1 MVRSIKVLVTCLVL
15 TLPVAAQELPLD
27 QISKLGKAATGLVTI
42 KGQGEASAFCVHPD
56 GWFITNN
63 HVIRDVKSGDAIT
76 IVMNPS
82 LKSEKAYQASI
93 VRFDRDNDLALL
105 RIDEKVKLPA
115 LQLSPS
121 ENLEELSEIIAF
133 GFPLGSKL
141 SVERNSYPSISVN
154 AGKVT
159 SLRRRGGNLHLIQVD
174 AVLNP
179 GNSGGP
185 ILNRQGKVVGIVV
198 SGILG
203 TGLNQAIPTEFASQ
217 LLKKP
222 DVQLML
228 PTLSAETLHQKLNFS
243 AKVITLQPGESK
255 FEVTLNIKPASQPV
269 QTLMM
274 KLKENEYRTEAR
286 VLTPK
291 EAESQIPLTLMLGS
305 DKLTVKANAEAILK
319 VDGTPYS
326 LSQIQQYE
334 AQPRSM
340 LTLTDGS
347 EIIGPL
353 DTKAKFSVIL
363 LGQEQ
368 PVDLN
373 KLMSLKVSNKVAV
386 LPVTLSIEAVVTQD
400 GKQIA
405 RQQIDLSA
413 QGSTYQVTSKAK
425 PSTNKKA
432 EPKKKR

>member
-1 MVRSIKVLVTCLVL
+1 MIRRLNCIVALLVL
-15 TLPVAAQELPLD
+15 TLHVAAQELPLD
-27 QISKLGKAATGLVTI
+27 QIGKLGKAATGLVTI
-42 KGQGEASAFCVHPD
+42 KGLGEASAFCVHPD

-63 HVIRDVKSGDAIT
+63 HVIRDVKPGDAIT

-82 LKSEKAYQASI
+82 LKTEKSYQASI

-105 RIDEKVKLPA
+105 RIDGKVNLPV

-121 ENLEELSEIIAF
+121 EELTELTEIIAF
-133 GFPLGSKL
+133 GFPLGSIVA
-141 SVERNSYPSISVN
+141 SERNAYPAISVN
-154 AGKVT
+154 AGKVA
-159 SLRRRGGNLHLIQVD
+159 SLRRIRGDLHLIQVD

-198 SGILG
+198 SGIRG
-203 TGLNQAIPTEFASQ
+203 TGINQAIPTEFASL

-228 PTLSAETLHQKLNFS
+228 PTLSAETVNQPLHFA
-243 AKVITLQPGESK
+243 AKVISLQQGKSK
-255 FEVTLNIKPASQPV
+255 YEVTLNIKAATLPV
-269 QTLMM
+269 QTLAM
-274 KLKENEYRTEAR
+274 KAEENEYRAQATVLSATESEK
-286 VLTPK
+286 LL
-291 EAESQIPLTLMLGS
+291 PLTLMVGT
-305 DKLTVKANAEAILK
+305 DKLTVKASADAVLK
-319 VDGTPYS
+319 VEGTAYP

-353 DTKAKFSVIL
+353 DTKAKFNVTL

-373 KLMSLKVSNKVAV
+373 KLVSLKVSRKVSK
-386 LPVTLSIEAVVTQD
+386 LPVTLSIEAVVMEE

-413 QGSTYQVTSKAK
+413 QGDTYKETIKPQPAAK
-425 PSTNKKA
+425 KPGTG
-432 EPKKKR
+432 KKR

>member
-1 MVRSIKVLVTCLVL
+1 MIRSLNVLL
-15 TLPVAAQELPLD
+15 TWIAFTLQVVAQDLPLD
-27 QISKLGKAATGLVTI
+27 QIAKLGKAATGLVTI
-42 KGQGEASAFCVHPD
+42 KGLGEASAFCVHPD

-82 LKSEKAYQASI
+82 LKTEKTYQASI

-105 RIDEKVKLPA
+105 RIDGKVTLPA

-121 ENLEELSEIIAF
+121 EELIELTEIIAF
-133 GFPLGSKL
+133 GFPLGSMVA
-141 SVERNSYPSISVN
+141 SERNAYPAISIN
-154 AGKVT
+154 AGKVA
-159 SLRRRGGNLHLIQVD
+159 SLRRVRGNLHLIQVD

-185 ILNRQGKVVGIVV
+185 ILNRHGKVVGIVV
-198 SGILG
+198 SGIRG
-203 TGLNQAIPTEFASQ
+203 TGINQAIPTEFAS
-217 LLKKP
+217 LLLQKP

-228 PTLSAETLHQKLNFS
+228 PTLTAETVSKPLHFA
-243 AKVITLQPGESK
+243 AKVISLQQGKSK
-255 FEVTLNIKPASQPV
+255 YEVKLNIKAATLPV

-274 KLKENEYRTEAR
+274 KSEENEYRAQAT
-286 VLTPK
+286 VLSAP
-291 EAESQIPLTLMLGS
+291 ESEKMLSLTLMVGT
-305 DKLTVKANAEAILK
+305 DKLNVKASEDAVLK
-319 VDGTPYS
+319 VDGSTYP
-326 LSQIQQYE
+326 LTQIQQYE
-334 AQPRSM
+334 AQPRSI

-353 DTKAKFSVIL
+353 DTKAKFNVTL

-368 PVDLN
+368 PIDLN
-373 KLMSLKVSNKVAV
+373 KLMSLKVSRKVSK
-386 LPVTLSIEAVVTQD
+386 LPVTLSIEAVVMEE

-413 QGSTYQVTSKAK
+413 QGDTYKETLKQQPAA
-425 PSTNKKA
+425 KKA
-432 EPKKKR
+432 ATGKK

>member
-1 MVRSIKVLVTCLVL
+1 MIRLLNVLVVWMML
-15 TLPVAAQELPLD
+15 TLPVVAQDLPLD

-42 KGQGEASAFCVHPD
+42 KGLGEASAFCVHPD

-63 HVIRDVKSGDAIT
+63 HVIRDVKSGDSIT

-82 LKSEKAYQASI
+82 LKTEKAYQASI

-121 ENLEELSEIIAF
+121 EELTELTEIIAF

-159 SLRRRGGNLHLIQVD
+159 SLRPRAGKLHLIQVD

-203 TGLNQAIPTEFASQ
+203 TGLNQAIPTEFASL

-222 DVQLML
+222 DVQLSL
-228 PTLSAETLHQKLNFS
+228 PTLSAETLHQKLNFT

-255 FEVTLNIKPASQPV
+255 FEVTLNIKPAAQPV

-274 KLKENEYRTEAR
+274 KLEENEYRTEAR
-286 VLTPK
+286 VLAPK
-291 EAESQIPLTLMLGS
+291 EAESQLPLTLMVGS
-305 DKLTVKANAEAILK
+305 DKLTVKANADAILK
-319 VDGTPYS
+319 VDGTPYP

-353 DTKAKFSVIL
+353 DTKAKFNVIL

-368 PVDLN
+368 PVDLS
-373 KLMSLKVSNKVAV
+373 KLISLKVSTKVAV
-386 LPVTLSIEAVVTQD
+386 LPVTLSIEAVVMQD

-413 QGSTYQVTSKAK
+413 QGSTYQETSKAK
-425 PSTNKKA
+425 PSTNKKP